1 MKKLMQLQR
10 ILSVFGFFFMSEQA
24 ALAEAQRYT
33 MRLVE
38 PWRFVRGNP
47 AGAASPDLDDT
58 SWAEVRVPHDWAIS
72 GPMDPKGD
80 GNSKFNWH
88 GEGWYRYHLTP
99 PESDAGKRFFLD
111 FDGVMAFPKVYVN
124 GQLAGEWDYGYNSF
138 RVDATPYLHFGRD
151 NVIAVHAD
159 TRNHA
164 SRWYPGAGIYRK
176 VTLTVTGPVH
186 VAEWGT
192 FVTVP
197 KLSPAAADV
206 AVRTTIDNNQSEP
219 TVVSLTTDI
228 YAPGPRG
235 APVAQRTETV
245 TVPASASATVTQVL
259 SVRTPQL
266 WDLRTPNLYTA
277 VSVLKVGGETRDSY
291 DTKFGIRTLQFT
303 KDQGLLL
310 NGQRVQLHGANLHH
324 DLGPL
329 GAAFHRR
336 AAQRQLEI
344 MRDMGVNAVRFSHNP
359 AAPEFL
365 ELADEMG
372 FLVFAE
378 CFDKWDQTADR
389 LPQVNLNDFAERQI
403 SSFIR
408 RDRNHPS
415 IMIWSIGNEIWD
427 IEANVFGGSAEQ
439 VGTIASYVRANDP
452 TRPVTMATH
461 IPQSIKTGLH
471 RYLDVQSWN
480 YGRKYIPGRQ
490 AYPDMPVL
498 MSESASAVSTRG
510 YYELPLPR
518 YKEAFPAA
526 PLLSSFD
533 FHAVSWGDS
542 ADTEFAKLDGH
553 SYIAGEFIWS
563 GFDYIGEPTPYEKV
577 ARSSFFGAV
586 DLVGLPKD
594 RYYLYRS
601 YWRPEVDTV
610 HILPHWNWP
619 NKMGQTVPV
628 MVYTSGDSAELF
640 LNGRSLGRQSKSPVN
655 GAWSGPTNPTNLT
668 NLTAASQ
675 GDGSYYGVTRS
686 YRLRWDEVK
695 FEPGELRA
703 VAYRGNQVIGETR
716 MRTAAPPTHL
726 ELEADRQDIRAD
738 GEDLSFITITAR
750 DDHGTVDPEGN
761 QLVQLHLTGPGQIVG
776 VGNGDPNSLDPFVAK
791 DVRLFH
797 GQAVV
802 IVRSIAGRAA
812 QLKLE
817 ATTPQLRAARSEIV
831 TH

>member
-1 MKKLMQLQR
+1 MNKLMQLQR
-10 ILSVFGFFFMSEQA
+10 ILYVFGFFFMSEQA
-24 ALAEAQRYT
+24 ALAKAQRFT

-80 GNSKFNWH
+80 SNSKFNWH

-99 PESDAGKRFFLD
+99 PEADAGKRYFLD

-138 RVDATPYLHFGRD
+138 RVDATPYLNFGRD

-206 AVRTTIDNNQSEP
+206 AIRTTIDNNLPEP

-228 YAPGPRG
+228 YAPGPRA

-259 SVRTPQL
+259 SVGTPQL
-266 WDLRTPNLYTA
+266 WDLQTPSLYTA
-277 VSVLKVGGETRDSY
+277 VSVLKVGGKTRDIY

-310 NGQRVQLHGANLHH
+310 NGRRVQLHGANLHH

-389 LPQVNLNDFAERQI
+389 LPQVSLNDFAERQI
-403 SSFIR
+403 SSFVR

-461 IPQSIKTGLH
+461 ILQSIKTGLH

-498 MSESASAVSTRG
+498 MSESASAVS
-510 YYELPLPR
+510 
-518 YKEAFPAA
+518 
-526 PLLSSFD
+526 SF
-533 FHAVSWGDS
+533 
-542 ADTEFAKLDGH
+542 
-553 SYIAGEFIWS
+553 IAGEFIWS

-640 LNGRSLGRQSKSPVN
+640 LNGRSLGRQTKFPVN
-655 GAWSGPTNPTNLT
+655 SALPANL
-668 NLTAASQ
+668 AASHNF
-675 GDGSYYGVTRS
+675 DRSYYGVTRS
-686 YRLRWDEVK
+686 YRLRWDGVK
-695 FEPGELRA
+695 FEPGELTA
-703 VAYRGNQVIGETR
+703 VAYRGSQKIGEAR
-716 MRTAAPPTHL
+716 VLTAAPPTHL
-726 ELEADRQDIRAD
+726 ELVADRQEIRAD
-738 GEDLSFITITAR
+738 GEDLSFITVTAR
-750 DDHGTVDPEGN
+750 DDHGTVDPDGS
-761 QLVQLHLTGPGQIVG
+761 QMVQLQLAGPGQIVG

-817 ATTPQLRAARSEIV
+817 ATTPRLREARSEIV